1 MMNLIYETQ
10 DSFYQYIERVAV
22 GTQTIADYLRED
34 RVGEAMQLIAQFSE
48 GVAWLTKVIVLMK
61 EHKYHINIDPSQ
73 INEFLLEINDGL
85 ERQDY
90 VIVADMF
97 EYEIKPFFE
106 GAAKER
112 FYQMKEDKN

>member
-1 MMNLIYETQ
+1 MTNIIYETQ
-10 DSFYQYIERVAV
+10 ESFYQYIERVIE
-22 GTQTIADYLRED
+22 GSQTIADDLRED
-34 RVGEAMQLIAQFSE
+34 KVGEAMQLIAQFSE
-48 GVAWLTKVIVLMK
+48 GVIWLTQVIVLMR

-73 INEFLLEINDGL
+73 MNEFLLEINDGL

-106 GAAKER
+106 EAAKER
-112 FYQMKEDKN
+112 FHQMKEDQN

>member
-1 MMNLIYETQ
+1 MTNLIYETQ

-34 RVGEAMQLIAQFSE
+34 KIGEAMQLIAQFSE
-48 GVAWLTKVIVLMK
+48 GIAWLTKVIVLMRK
-61 EHKYHINIDPSQ
+61 HRYYIDIDPSK
-73 INEFLLEINDGL
+73 INEFLMEINEGL

-97 EYEIKPFFE
+97 EYEIQPFFE
-106 GAAKER
+106 EAKEKR
-112 FYQMKEDKN
+112 FKKVGN

>member
-1 MMNLIYETQ
+1 MTNIIYETQ

-34 RVGEAMQLIAQFSE
+34 KIGEAMQLIAQFSE
-48 GVAWLTKVIVLMK
+48 GVTWLTQVIVLMR
-61 EHKYHINIDPSQ
+61 EHCYYIDIDLSK
-73 INEFLLEINDGL
+73 INEFLMEINEGL

-97 EYEIKPFFE
+97 EYEIQPFFE
-106 GAAKER
+106 EAKEKR
-112 FYQMKEDKN
+112 FEKVGD

>member
-1 MMNLIYETQ
+1 MTNLIYETQ

-22 GTQTIADYLRED
+22 GAQMIADYLRED
-34 RVGEAMQLIAQFSE
+34 KVGEAMQLIAQFSE
-48 GVAWLTKVIVLMK
+48 GVTWLTQVIVLMR

-106 GAAKER
+106 EAAKER
-112 FYQMKEDKN
+112 FQMKEDKN